1 MRVELAEQFLDVL
14 DESDESIVM
23 IKAKNPVTAAKIKIL
38 GVGGSNS
45 EGKKFQVV

>member
-23 IKAKNPVTAAKIKIL
+23 IKAKNPITTAKIKIL

-45 EGKKFQVV
+45 VGKKFQVP